1 MENQNLQQSVLEAHA
16 KALNI
21 TTIHL
26 ANNRNMI
33 NGLVNALKSINT
45 TVYHS
50 KIEIQRLNYAHNFLL
65 ILADTDH
72 RINQLH
78 NGL

>member
-1 MENQNLQQSVLEAHA
+1 MENQNIQQSVIEVHA
-16 KALNI
+16 KTLNI

-26 ANNRNMI
+26 T
-33 NGLVNALKSINT
+33 NALKSIHT
-45 TVYHS
+45 MVYYS
-50 KIEIQRLNYAHNFLL
+50 EIEIQRLNYAHNFFLTFAE
-65 ILADTDH
+65 IDY